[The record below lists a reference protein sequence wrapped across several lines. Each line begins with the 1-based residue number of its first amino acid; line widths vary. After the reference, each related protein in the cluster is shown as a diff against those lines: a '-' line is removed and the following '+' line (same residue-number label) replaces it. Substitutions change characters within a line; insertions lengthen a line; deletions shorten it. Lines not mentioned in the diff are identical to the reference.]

1 LDVQQGERR
10 RYRRLRDDH
19 GRAKPDDGRRQGKHQ
34 RRAHQVRGRDDEL
47 AAGRDGVPPTPVEP
61 AGKQPAEAGG
71 GDDQRGR
78 AGHPA
83 ADGEGAHRDRHD
95 TEVQPDRQVE
105 QGEEDEGRLQQWPS
119 GAGTFGVPAGGRGR
133 RRGRGADLDGQRAS
147 PAEDQDR
154 GDDAGQRRVAGR
166 AERGDQDR
174 AEQEAG
180 GVDHRFQ
187 GEGGGQLVI
196 SSAAQQIGPASR
208 GQRAELRD
216 DCPGAG
222 GGDDRGGR
230 GGGDKDA
237 CDGRAVGEEGE
248 RQDAG
253 LAELVDQPGQLRA
266 DQRLGQGESGCGEAG
281 RAVGARA
288 GVQQPDQADTGHGDA
303 GSADSGGEE
312 KGGGTRGA
320 QQRTVTSTGV
330 GHKVSFIAARRDGP
344 PGTAGA

>member
-1 LDVQQGERR
+1 
-10 RYRRLRDDH
+10 
-19 GRAKPDDGRRQGKHQ
+19 
-34 RRAHQVRGRDDEL
+34 
-47 AAGRDGVPPTPVEP
+47 VPSTPVEP

-78 AGHPA
+78 AGYTA
-83 ADGEGAHRDRHD
+83 ADREGAYRDRHD

-105 QGEEDEGRLQQWPS
+105 QGEEDEGRLQQRPS
-119 GAGTFGVPAGGRGR
+119 CAAAFGVPAGGRGR
-133 RRGRGADLDGQRAS
+133 GAALGGQRSS

-154 GDDAGQRRVAGR
+154 RDDAGQGGVAGR

-180 GVDHRFQ
+180 GVNHGFQ
-187 GEGGGQLVI
+187 GEGGGQLVVP
-196 SSAAQQIGPASR
+196 SAAPQQIGPAGR

-216 DCPGAG
+216 DCPGTG

-230 GGGDKDA
+230 GGGGKDA
-237 CDGRAVGEEGE
+237 RDGRAVGEEGE

-253 LAELVDQPGQLRA
+253 LAEPVDQPGQLRA
-266 DQRLGQGESGCGEAG
+266 DQRLGEGESGRGEAG
-281 RAVGARA
+281 GAVGAGA
-288 GVQQPDQADTGHGDA
+288 GVQQPDQPDAGHGDA

-330 GHKVSFIAARRDGP
+330 GHEGVLHRR
-344 PGTAGA
+344 TAGRTTGDRRRLSDAERCGPWPAEGRPRLRQDGTRALAAAPTPSGGETSGPGRGGSGRLLQG